1 MSKRV
6 SVVKDSVTRVVRSI
20 NELVGK
26 QVLIGIP
33 DSTTDRDDD
42 DEKGPITNAAL
53 GYIHEN
59 GNPATNLPAR
69 PFLVPGVKSV
79 EDVAVAELKKAA
91 QVSLDGDAR
100 KADVY
105 LNRAGFIG
113 MNGAKQE
120 ISYANFEPL
129 KPASVRSRR
138 YARKTQSLREDEK
151 QYLKL
156 VGQGMS
162 AEGAQNVT
170 GIQPLINTGQLR
182 NAINYVV
189 RNK

>member
-1 MSKRV
+1 MTKRV
-6 SVVKDSVTRVVRSI
+6 AIVKDSVSRVVRSI

-33 DSTTDRDDD
+33 ESTTDRDDE
-42 DEKGPITNAAL
+42 DERAPITNAEL

-69 PFLVPGVKSV
+69 PFLVPGVKSI
-79 EDVAVAELKKAA
+79 EDVAVGELKKAA
-91 QVSLDGDAR
+91 QVSLDGDVK

-105 LNRAGFIG
+105 LNRAGMIG
-113 MNGAKQE
+113 MNGVKQE
-120 ISYANFEPL
+120 ISYGNFEPL

-138 YARKTQSLREDEK
+138 YNRKTQSLREDEK

-156 VGQGMS
+156 VAQGMS
-162 AEGAQNVT
+162 PEGAQNVT
-170 GIQPLINTGQLR
+170 GIQPLIDTGQLR
-182 NAINYVV
+182 NSINYVV